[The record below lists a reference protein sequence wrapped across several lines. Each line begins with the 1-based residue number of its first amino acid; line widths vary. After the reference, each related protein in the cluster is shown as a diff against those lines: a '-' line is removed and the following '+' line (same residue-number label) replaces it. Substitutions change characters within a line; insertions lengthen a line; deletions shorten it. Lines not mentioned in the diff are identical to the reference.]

1 MSREL
6 LNDAASVLHHIFSNE
21 NIKYGIFGGYA
32 ISAFGGLRATKDI
45 DVLASISKDELL
57 KLVTK
62 EHGFDALT
70 QARDDY
76 VAFLYADKA
85 APKLQKLW
93 AYRQRVVNYM
103 SSTNKFGFEDSQHT
117 MEGVSITAIPIKGS
131 YHGPGF
137 ASFLDPPYLFKG
149 KLHAAATRSRPYDA
163 ADLRALVTRYK
174 EDIAS
179 HTDNMNIKDIGLAIK
194 RHPELVFLFR
204 QLDIDVHKAER
215 AARFLN
221 PNDIKQP
228 IAAGAVQSGLLS

>member
-1 MSREL
+1 
-6 LNDAASVLHHIFSNE
+6 
-21 NIKYGIFGGYA
+21 
-32 ISAFGGLRATKDI
+32 
-45 DVLASISKDELL
+45 
-57 KLVTK
+57 
-62 EHGFDALT
+62 
-70 QARDDY
+70 
-76 VAFLYADKA
+76 
-85 APKLQKLW
+85 
-93 AYRQRVVNYM
+93 
-103 SSTNKFGFEDSQHT
+103 

-179 HTDNMNIKDIGLAIK
+179 HTDKMNIKDIGLAIK

-215 AARFLN
+215 AARFLS

>member
-6 LNDAASVLHHIFSNE
+6 LNDAAIVLHHIFSNE

-85 APKLQKLW
+85 APKLQVLVEVFC
-93 AYRQRVVNYM
+93 A
-103 SSTNKFGFEDSQHT
+103 KFKDFQHT
-117 MEGVSITAIPIKGS
+117 MKGVSITAIPIKGS

-179 HTDNMNIKDIGLAIK
+179 HTDKMNIKDIGLAIK